1 MGPRLGQRF
10 ALVNDAAPNNLR
22 IRLTLAGAATTP
34 VLSTVMRFD
43 IGGGLYN
50 GVQAARGGEGLF
62 TGSASYAVEIFDVA
76 SNTLLDAFVAKQDPN
91 AYNIPAG
98 IGSLAAARTGSTRGR
113 RSFWNSC
120 ADDPGGWGARTS
132 RPPSLSPAAPAPP
145 HPRPGRQPGRKWL
158 SRCHQPGR

>member
-10 ALVNDAAPNNLR
+10 ALVNDAAPNTLR

-34 VLSTVMRFD
+34 VLSTVTRFD

-62 TGSASYAVEIFDVA
+62 ISSASYAVEIFDAA
-76 SNTLLDAFVAKQDPN
+76 SNTLLDAFVAKQYPN

-98 IGSLAAARTGSTRGR
+98 IGSLAAARTGI
-113 RSFWNSC
+113 
-120 ADDPGGWGARTS
+120 DKGAEE
-132 RPPSLSPAAPAPP
+132 LLEQ
-145 HPRPGRQPGRKWL
+145 PR
-158 SRCHQPGR
+158 